1 MLLLCGCVPPLRV
14 CPSRR
19 FSARRDVNDARH
31 KRKQRTKDKH
41 KMGDFI
47 EENIQLREELNRI
60 TASAEVYATTLEK
73 MEKQQEKLVAI
84 NEELQKELEEAK
96 DDIERLKEEEEEAS
110 KALEEEEE
118 ESAALE
124 AKIAEL
130 ERELS
135 LARQDKEEA
144 VREVQAE
151 VAKRDATI
159 SEMQVRGVRVVAL
172 GAGRSSHALGSL
184 PVLCCAVEL
193 GAGQCGAA
201 ARQHRPA

>member
-159 SEMQVRGVRVVAL
+159 SEMQVRGVRVVTL
-172 GAGRSSHALGSL
+172 RSSHALGSL
-184 PVLCCAVEL
+184 PMLCCAVQL
-193 GAGQCGAA
+193 GAGQRGAV
-201 ARQHRPA
+201 ARQHSPA

>member
-1 MLLLCGCVPPLRV
+1 
-14 CPSRR
+14 
-19 FSARRDVNDARH
+19 
-31 KRKQRTKDKH
+31 
-41 KMGDFI
+41 MGDFI

-96 DDIERLKEEEEEAS
+96 DDIERLKEEEEAS

-159 SEMQVRGVRVVAL
+159 SEMQVRGVRVVTL
-172 GAGRSSHALGSL
+172 RSSHALGSL
-184 PVLCCAVEL
+184 PMLCCAVQL
-193 GAGQCGAA
+193 GAGQRGAV
-201 ARQHRPA
+201 ARQHSPA